1 MPKNELKTLKERMEK
16 VIEHLKGEFLAIRTG
31 RAHPGLV
38 SDIKVDYY
46 GAPTP
51 IKQIATIS
59 IPEGRQIAITP
70 YDKASMKLVEKA
82 ILASSL
88 GVTPQND
95 GEVIRVNLPE
105 LTRERR
111 VELTKLVGK
120 YAEEGRIALRNLRR
134 DSNEA
139 LKKMEKNSDISEDDL
154 KKFTKDVQ
162 DITDEFI
169 KKVDETL
176 KTKEKEIM
184 EE

>member
-1 MPKNELKTLKERMEK
+1 MPKNELKELRERMEK
-16 VIEHLKGEFLAIRTG
+16 VIEHLKGEFLVIRTG

-46 GAPTP
+46 GVPTP
-51 IKQIATIS
+51 IKSIATIS

-70 YDKASMKLVEKA
+70 FDRNALKVVEKG

-105 LTRERR
+105 LNRERR
-111 VELTKLVGK
+111 LELSKLVGK
-120 YAEEGRIALRNLRR
+120 YAEESKIALRNLRR
-134 DSNEA
+134 DSNDV

-154 KKFTKDVQ
+154 KKYTKDIQ

-169 KKVDETL
+169 KKVDEAL
-176 KTKEKEIM
+176 KAKEKEII

>member
-1 MPKNELKTLKERMEK
+1 MPKTELKKLRVRMEK

-51 IKQIATIS
+51 IKQVATIS
-59 IPEGRQIAITP
+59 IPEGRQIAIAP
-70 YDKASMKLVEKA
+70 YDKTTLKLVEKA

-88 GVTPQND
+88 GVTPQSD
-95 GEVIRVNLPE
+95 GEIIRVNLPE
-105 LTRERR
+105 LTGERR

-120 YAEEGRIALRNLRR
+120 YAEDSRIAIRNLRR
-134 DSNEA
+134 ESNDVF
-139 LKKMEKNSDISEDDL
+139 KKMEKDSDISEDEL
-154 KKFTKDVQ
+154 MKLSKDVQ

-169 KKVDETL
+169 KVVDDTL
-176 KTKEKEIM
+176 KAKSTEIM

>member
-1 MPKNELKTLKERMEK
+1 MPKTELKTLREK
-16 VIEHLKGEFLAIRTG
+16 MDKTVEHLKGEFLVIRTG

-38 SDIKVDYY
+38 SDIKADYY
-46 GAPTP
+46 GTPTP
-51 IKQIATIS
+51 IKQMGTITV
-59 IPEGRQIAITP
+59 PEGRQIVISPFDRSAL
-70 YDKASMKLVEKA
+70 KAVEKA

-95 GEVIRVNLPE
+95 GEVVRVTLPE

-120 YAEEGRIALRNLRR
+120 YAEESKIALRNLRR
-134 DSNEA
+134 DSNDVF
-139 LKKMEKNSDISEDDL
+139 KKMEKDSTISEDDL
-154 KKFTKDVQ
+154 KKYTKEVQ

-176 KTKEKEIM
+176 KVKEKEIM

>member
-1 MPKNELKTLKERMEK
+1 MPKTELKELRERMDK
-16 VIEHLKGEFLAIRTG
+16 VIDHLKGEFLAIRTG

-46 GAPTP
+46 GTPTP
-51 IKQIATIS
+51 IKQVATIS
-59 IPEGRQIAITP
+59 IPEGRQIAVAPFDRT
-70 YDKASMKLVEKA
+70 ALKLVEKA

-95 GEVIRVNLPE
+95 GEIIRINLPE
-105 LTRERR
+105 LTGERR

-134 DSNEA
+134 DSNET

-154 KKFTKDVQ
+154 KKLTKEVQ

-169 KKVDETL
+169 KKVDEAL
-176 KTKEKEIM
+176 KAKSAEIM

>member
-1 MPKNELKTLKERMEK
+1 MPKTELKELRERMDK
-16 VIEHLKGEFLAIRTG
+16 VIDHLKGEFLAIRTG

-46 GAPTP
+46 GTPTP
-51 IKQIATIS
+51 IKQVATIS
-59 IPEGRQIAITP
+59 IPEGRQIAVAPFDRT
-70 YDKASMKLVEKA
+70 ALKLVEKA

-95 GEVIRVNLPE
+95 GEIIRINLPE
-105 LTRERR
+105 LTGERR

-134 DSNEA
+134 DSNDT

-154 KKFTKDVQ
+154 KKLTKEVQ

-169 KKVDETL
+169 KKVDEAL
-176 KTKEKEIM
+176 KAKSAEIM

>member
-1 MPKNELKTLKERMEK
+1 MPKTELKALKERMEK
-16 VIEHLKGEFLAIRTG
+16 VIDHLKGEFLAIRTG

-46 GAPTP
+46 GTPTP
-51 IKQIATIS
+51 IKQVATIS
-59 IPEGRQIAITP
+59 IPEGRQIAISPFDRT
-70 YDKASMKLVEKA
+70 ALKLVEKA

-95 GEVIRVNLPE
+95 GEIIRVNLPE
-105 LTRERR
+105 LTGERR

-120 YAEEGRIALRNLRR
+120 YAEESRIALRNLRR
-134 DSNEA
+134 DSNDV
-139 LKKMEKNSDISEDDL
+139 LKKMEKNSEISEDDL
-154 KKFTKDVQ
+154 KKLTKEVQ

-169 KKVDETL
+169 KKVDDTL
-176 KTKEKEIM
+176 KIKNNERM

>member
-1 MPKNELKTLKERMEK
+1 MPKTELKKLRVRMEK

-51 IKQIATIS
+51 IKQVATIS
-59 IPEGRQIAITP
+59 IPEGRQIAIAP
-70 YDKASMKLVEKA
+70 YDKTTLKLVEKA

-88 GVTPQND
+88 GVTPQSD
-95 GEVIRVNLPE
+95 GEIIRINLPE
-105 LTRERR
+105 LTGERR

-120 YAEEGRIALRNLRR
+120 YAEDSRIAIRNLRR
-134 DSNEA
+134 ESNDVF
-139 LKKMEKNSDISEDDL
+139 KKMEKDSDISEDEL
-154 KKFTKDVQ
+154 MKLSKDVQ

-169 KKVDETL
+169 KVVDDTL
-176 KTKEKEIM
+176 KAKSTEIM

>member
-1 MPKNELKTLKERMEK
+1 MPKTELKELRERMEK

-46 GAPTP
+46 NTPTP

-70 YDKASMKLVEKA
+70 FDRSALKVVEKG

-95 GEVIRVNLPE
+95 GEIIRINLPE

-111 VELTKLVGK
+111 IELAKLVGK
-120 YAEEGRIALRNLRR
+120 YAEENRIALRNLRR
-134 DSNEA
+134 DSNEN
-139 LKKMEKNSDISEDDL
+139 LKKKEKSSEISEDEL
-154 KKFTKDVQ
+154 KKYTKEVQ
-162 DITDEFI
+162 DVTDEYI
-169 KKVDETL
+169 RKVDEIL